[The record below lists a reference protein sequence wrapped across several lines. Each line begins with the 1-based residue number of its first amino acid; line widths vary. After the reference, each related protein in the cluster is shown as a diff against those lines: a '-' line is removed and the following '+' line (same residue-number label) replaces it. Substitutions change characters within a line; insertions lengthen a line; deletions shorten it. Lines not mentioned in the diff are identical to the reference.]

1 MQKNQARGSGE
12 KPSYLIDLILII
24 FGFGD
29 LGRKL
34 LLEAGLFFDSLDS
47 VGQLNHFKAQQTQTH
62 WRPCP

>member
-34 LLEAGLFFDSLDS
+34 LLEAGLFLIPLIPL
-47 VGQLNHFKAQQTQTH
+47 GN
-62 WRPCP
+62 